1 MTSPQFMYFYKKINK
16 KNNKTNKQKTL
27 QQQNQT
33 MIVNINSIKRYVNE
47 KKKTK
52 TKIITLCVRNY

>member
-1 MTSPQFMYFYKKINK
+1 MTSPQFMYFYKKKNK

-27 QQQNQT
+27 QQQNKT
-33 MIVNINSIKRYVNE
+33 MVVNINSIKRYVNE

-52 TKIITLCVRNY
+52 TIIITLCVRNY

>member
-1 MTSPQFMYFYKKINK
+1 MYFYKKKKNK